1 MCASIARVGH
11 SRLSGACGR
20 IVASE
25 GTEGTEATDSH
36 GGTEERSTNGGGST
50 PACAAGR
57 LTRRFATR
65 RTALLGSSSV
75 SPFLRLFEP
84 FPPSAQFPRHT
95 TKTFVDNARRVG
107 DSR

>member
-36 GGTEERSTNGGGST
+36 GGTEERSTNGGGV
-50 PACAAGR
+50 
-57 LTRRFATR
+57 RRFATR
-65 RTALLGSSSV
+65 RTALLRSSSV